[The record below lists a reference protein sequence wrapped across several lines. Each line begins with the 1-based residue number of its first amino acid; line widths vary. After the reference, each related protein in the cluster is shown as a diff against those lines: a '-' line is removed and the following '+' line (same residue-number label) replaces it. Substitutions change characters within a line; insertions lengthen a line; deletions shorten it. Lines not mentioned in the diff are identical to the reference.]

1 MNVFKG
7 SIVQWSG
14 EYMGSFFEPL
24 FKNYLLSIHRPEL
37 ESIADKKED
46 TKPEEDHKRL
56 INEQSRDKNFNL
68 LKKYLLGYEYQNNV
82 SFKDYLIKVYKSI
95 KDEAGSKKLVD
106 DIKSKLEELI
116 NNETNNSLLINLTG
130 LAGLVQ
136 SMELSAKI
144 TGLELKSINF
154 IEELDENGCSAT
166 SIRYDNKNNFSLI
179 SIYSTIHDNKSGL
192 IKEELDD
199 KLLAELNKS
208 LPNIQL
214 LDNKCDYFDKIESII
229 NNYYNKVIINN
240 QQYEP
245 SVVLNFSINEKSFNF
260 NGSLELE
267 ELLLFQIINNLT
279 LIEKGLYNKDIK
291 PLLVTTHLKQG
302 SNDLLLIKKQEKGLI
317 YLLIEGTN
325 NISRVYCQ
333 AEKHLS

>member
-1 MNVFKG
+1 
-7 SIVQWSG
+7 
-14 EYMGSFFEPL
+14 MGSFFEPL

-37 ESIADKKED
+37 ESIADRID
-46 TKPEEDHKRL
+46 DIKPEEGLKRL

-68 LKKYLLGYEYQNNV
+68 LKKYLSGYEYQNNV

-95 KDEAGSKKLVD
+95 KDEAGSKILIN
-106 DIKSKLEELI
+106 DIENKVEDLI
-116 NNETNNSLLINLTG
+116 NNETNDSLLINLTG

-144 TGLELKSINF
+144 VGLELKSINF
-154 IEELDENGCSAT
+154 VEEIDENGGSAT

-229 NNYYNKVIINN
+229 NNYHDKVIINN

-245 SVVLNFSINEKSFNF
+245 SVVLNFSINENSFNS

-267 ELLLFQIINNLT
+267 DLLLFQIITDLT

-302 SNDLLLIKKQEKGLI
+302 EKDLLLIKQQDKGIIYELKNGKECLAGIYYLSEKLF
-317 YLLIEGTN
+317 N
-325 NISRVYCQ
+325 N
-333 AEKHLS
+333 